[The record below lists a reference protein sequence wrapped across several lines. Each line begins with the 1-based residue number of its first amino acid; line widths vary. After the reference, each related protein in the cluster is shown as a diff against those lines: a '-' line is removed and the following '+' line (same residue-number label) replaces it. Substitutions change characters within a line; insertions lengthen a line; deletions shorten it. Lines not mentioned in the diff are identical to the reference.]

1 MHGLLRAACFQA
13 LALQLPPPCPR
24 RWEEANGEGGGG
36 RSPGALRGRIATW
49 EPLASHPSCWCPEL
63 GQWEQ
68 GPQEAERRGR
78 GMLVILLSLW
88 SSALRN
94 SWTRR

>member
-1 MHGLLRAACFQA
+1 MHELLHAACLHA
-13 LALQLPPPCPR
+13 LALQLPPLCPR
-24 RWEEANGEGGGG
+24 RWEEANGEGDSR
-36 RSPGALRGRIATW
+36 RSPGGLRGRLGTW
-49 EPLASHPSCWCPEL
+49 EPLASHPSGWCPKL

-78 GMLVILLSLW
+78 DVLMMFLSLW

-94 SWTRR
+94 SWTMR